1 MKIQKKRYLLGILLI
16 FTTFFTYASSDEI
29 QTIADKY
36 KAWILGSVKPDYSN
50 PLVSERYGAIL
61 KSAQKAHLTYADV
74 DFSKL
79 EAINPVAEK
88 EAKAVEKVQGRKAA
102 SKVDLSPKDQAIDV
116 KKIFH
121 ELLFPLSLAYNFKG
135 SRVNPNPDYHNPST
149 LKDILHLFEYLRKRG
164 WVKGLDLAIKTVNYP
179 ETGFVEYG
187 GSNVGLDGLSY
198 ALSVFLMRGELE
210 AKGLLDAELSMVDW
224 MSSSVGPA
232 YDTPVLW
239 KEPGFNSDGI
249 RAIFNQRLC
258 YIFSLPQN
266 HPDREKEMLHFQKM
280 LDKSLKI
287 ATSWNDMIKPDYVG
301 YHHKNPYM
309 SAYPVHGFHSAA
321 IYCYL
326 LNNTKYHVNDESVA
340 NLSNALLNY
349 RIYSNKYDVP
359 RSVTGRFP
367 NKLNTLQENM
377 PAFMYAAN
385 LNNNPLSQQ
394 LKAAFMRLWNPDD
407 DSFKTDFLLK
417 ADPFICYFGSM
428 GALEECIKL
437 LAEKV
442 KPESTPNGYW
452 FYPYAGMTIYRQQ
465 EWMAAWKGISKY
477 IWDYEGTA
485 VQNRYGRFNGS
496 GVLQIYASGHPISA
510 FESGYEIEGWNWC
523 RLPGATTFDMSAEA
537 MFTGKHRNFVPE
549 TYLGGVK
556 FSERFGLSAM
566 SYQDPQSSLRANKTL
581 FFVDNFIFA
590 LGSDIRCMNEQ
601 YPVQTTITQLGI
613 GDGKSAAYFNHKSV
627 KGTNANIETTGENV
641 ATYVDTK
648 GHCYY
653 FPKGQGLT
661 FERKVQNEPLERGNA
676 VKSGNY
682 ETCRIVHGLNPQ
694 SAKYQYVI
702 AVNGGGKGATSLE
715 QNFDKLFR
723 VEQMDSI
730 AHVITFLPE
739 NTTAY
744 ALRKTGKVFV
754 NGLVKN
760 VDTPCLLIL
769 KSDERHCTLAIS
781 NPEFGRTDKFYT
793 FSEVDRENPDIFR
806 ATSKVCPVQLTLK
819 GKWSLD
825 KESAEAKIISAVDA
839 ETVVLFNCFD
849 GKTISVNLLH
859 K

>member
-1 MKIQKKRYLLGILLI
+1 MKIQNKRNLLCILFLFI
-16 FTTFFTYASSDEI
+16 SLFTYASTDEI
-29 QTIADKY
+29 QTISDKY
-36 KAWILGSVKPDYSN
+36 KAWILGSAKLDYSN
-50 PLVSERYGAIL
+50 PLVSGRYDAIL
-61 KSAQKAHLTYADV
+61 KSAQKAHEVFAEV
-74 DFSKL
+74 DFTKL
-79 EAINPVAEK
+79 DAINPIAEK
-88 EAKAVEKVQGRKAA
+88 EAKAIEKVKGRKVA
-102 SKVDLSPKDQAIDV
+102 SKADISPKDQAIDV

-121 ELLFPLSLAYNFKG
+121 ELLFPLSLAYNFQK
-135 SRVNPNPDYHNPST
+135 SSTNPNPDYHNPFT
-149 LKDILHLFEYLRKRG
+149 LKKILHLFEYLRKRG
-164 WVKGLDLAIKTVNYP
+164 WEKGLDLAIKTVNYQ

-198 ALSVFLMRGELE
+198 ALSVFLMRDELE
-210 AKGLLDAELSMVDW
+210 KKGLLDAELSMVDW
-224 MSSSVGPA
+224 MSSTVGPA
-232 YDTPVLW
+232 YDTPILW
-239 KEPGFNSDGI
+239 KEPGFNSDGV

-266 HPDREKEMLHFQKM
+266 HPDREKEMLHFQRM

-287 ATSWNDMIKPDYVG
+287 AISWNDMIKPDYVG

-321 IYCYL
+321 IYSYL
-326 LNNTKYHVNDESVA
+326 LNNTKYHINDESVA

-407 DSFKTDFLLK
+407 ESFKTDFLLK

-428 GALEECIKL
+428 GALEACIKL
-437 LAEKV
+437 VAEKV
-442 KPESTPNGYW
+442 KPESAPNGYW

-465 EWMAAWKGISKY
+465 EWMAGWKGISKY

-485 VQNRYGRFNGS
+485 VQNRHGRFNGS
-496 GVLQIYASGHPISA
+496 GVLQIYASGNPVSA
-510 FESGYEIEGWNWC
+510 FESGYEIDGWNWC
-523 RLPGATTFDMSAEA
+523 RLPGATTFDMPTEA
-537 MFTGKHRNFVPE
+537 IFTGKHRNFVPE

-556 FSERFGLSAM
+556 FNERCGLSAM
-566 SYQDPQSSLRANKTL
+566 SYMDPQSSLRANKTL

-590 LGSDIRCMNEQ
+590 LGSDIRCNAEQ

-613 GDGKSAAYFNHKSV
+613 GDGKSAGYFNHKAINRTKV
-627 KGTNANIETTGENV
+627 NIETTGENS
-641 ATYVDTK
+641 ATYVDAK
-648 GHCYY
+648 GHSYY

-661 FERKVQNEPLERGNA
+661 FERKTQNEPLERGNA
-676 VKSGNY
+676 IKTGNY
-682 ETCRIVHGLNPQ
+682 EMCRIVHGLNPQ
-694 SAKYQYVI
+694 SANYQYVI
-702 AVNGGGKGATSLE
+702 AVNGGEKGATNLE
-715 QNFDKLFR
+715 QNFDRLFR
-723 VEQMDSI
+723 IDQMDSI
-730 AHVITFLPE
+730 AHVLEYLPE

-744 ALRKTGKVFV
+744 AVRKAGKEFKK
-754 NGLVKN
+754 GLVKN
-760 VDTPCLLIL
+760 VDTPCLFIL
-769 KSDERHCTLAIS
+769 KSDQQRCALSVS

-793 FSEVDRENPDIFR
+793 FSEVDRENPDIFH

-819 GKWSLD
+819 GKWGFE
-825 KESAEAKIISAVDA
+825 KESADAKIISALDD
-839 ETVVLFNCFD
+839 ETVILFNCFD
-849 GKTISVNLLH
+849 GKTIPVNLIH